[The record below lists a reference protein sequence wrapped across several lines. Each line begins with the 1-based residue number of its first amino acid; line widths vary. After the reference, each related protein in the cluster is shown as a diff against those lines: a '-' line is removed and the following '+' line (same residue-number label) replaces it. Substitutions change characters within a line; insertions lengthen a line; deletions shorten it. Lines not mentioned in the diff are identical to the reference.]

1 MFETLHCKNMCHGG
15 FVGKSDALKTGSNVK
30 VVVSVTHRFLRA
42 SSSCWSGPCSWIL
55 ESLARPGASLTR
67 SKFCTRSARAW
78 DVLHGPRDS
87 RKRTAS
93 AHRVMRER
101 RAWYPFAASQTRPSP
116 RPLPAWFANRLQF
129 CLPHREGTR
138 LENLGAGTSRRSPY
152 RVPGFADAALSPTEV
167 SEGVSPQDHSRSGE
181 R

>member
-1 MFETLHCKNMCHGG
+1 M
-15 FVGKSDALKTGSNVK
+15 
-30 VVVSVTHRFLRA
+30 
-42 SSSCWSGPCSWIL
+42 
-55 ESLARPGASLTR
+55 
-67 SKFCTRSARAW
+67 
-78 DVLHGPRDS
+78 LHGPRDS

-93 AHRVMRER
+93 AHRVTRER

-181 R
+181 RQKANLCCLLVLPTPSPPPSLRGHDEQRPRALVSPSHTRVEHSRDHSTGS

>member
-1 MFETLHCKNMCHGG
+1 M
-15 FVGKSDALKTGSNVK
+15 
-30 VVVSVTHRFLRA
+30 
-42 SSSCWSGPCSWIL
+42 
-55 ESLARPGASLTR
+55 
-67 SKFCTRSARAW
+67 
-78 DVLHGPRDS
+78 LHGPRDS

-101 RAWYPFAASQTRPSP
+101 RAWYPFPASQMRPSP

-129 CLPHREGTR
+129 CLPHGEGTR
-138 LENLGAGTSRRSPY
+138 LENLGAGTSRRSPC

-181 R
+181 RQKANLCCLLVLPTPSPPPSLRGHDEQRPRALVSPSHTRVEHSRDHSTGS